1 MKISYVLKFNQIQ
14 IYSIMYFAIKTFN
27 LKINKLLIIIFLFFS
42 SIIFSQDYNYI
53 YDDVKRIPNKK
64 YISINELH
72 NTIVKPYYN
81 DIEKVYAFA
90 KFITD
95 KIAYGKR
102 ARTPLNTINTM
113 EGVCQDY
120 SELFKELCEISSIEN
135 NYVAGMGT
143 TNSSLIGEYDSNHAW
158 NVVKVNGKYMIFDLT
173 WAAGYG
179 EGDAFVRRFNPKY
192 FNSNPKDFIRD
203 HFPNDTKWQ
212 LLDKPV
218 SKKDYVNA
226 PLYDSEFE
234 NLSLKDAVVIDSKVE
249 ITFNS
254 NIDFTEATL
263 FKWKLNEYGTVTGK
277 SLDFIKRGNFY
288 RILIEE
294 NVPGA
299 YNYDLSFKNDSY
311 LEIESVTKNNDGS
324 STTTYKPYSSPTIM
338 FKLITPN
345 YSVPKPS
352 SYDKNDPWGLIEAYH
367 YIFHKNDFN
376 FFKKLNPNTTLRD
389 LNYIKYSQSLNKS
402 LSNWYGNYRKF
413 YTNMGGGD
421 IFYKI
426 DNFRIVLSLEEDG
439 YNFKELVRETLS
451 LGKTGY
457 GVNELQKIFGLEE
470 TGDFDNTL
478 QEKIKE
484 FQKQNGLTVDGIVG
498 RMTYEKLGI

>member
-1 MKISYVLKFNQIQ
+1 
-14 IYSIMYFAIKTFN
+14 MYFAIKTFN
-27 LKINKLLIIIFLFFS
+27 LKINKLLIITFLFS
-42 SIIFSQDYNYI
+42 SFIIFSQDYNYI

-135 NYVAGMGT
+135 NYVTGMGT

-218 SKKDYVNA
+218 SKKDYINA
-226 PLYDSEFE
+226 PIYDSEFE
-234 NLSLKDAVVIDSKVE
+234 NLSLKYAVVKDSKVE

-263 FKWKLNEYGTVTGK
+263 FKWKLNEYGSASGK
-277 SLDFIKRGNFY
+277 SLDFIKNGNFY

-299 YNYDLSFKNDSY
+299 YKYNLSFKNDSY
-311 LEIESVTKNNDGS
+311 LEIESVTKNTDGS

-338 FKLITPN
+338 FMLVTPN
-345 YSVPKPS
+345 YSLPKPS
-352 SYDKNDPWGLIEAYH
+352 SYDKNYPWGLI
-367 YIFHKNDFN
+367 
-376 FFKKLNPNTTLRD
+376 
-389 LNYIKYSQSLNKS
+389 
-402 LSNWYGNYRKF
+402 
-413 YTNMGGGD
+413 
-421 IFYKI
+421 
-426 DNFRIVLSLEEDG
+426 
-439 YNFKELVRETLS
+439 
-451 LGKTGY
+451 
-457 GVNELQKIFGLEE
+457 
-470 TGDFDNTL
+470 
-478 QEKIKE
+478 
-484 FQKQNGLTVDGIVG
+484 
-498 RMTYEKLGI
+498 